1 MRPTDIMKNAVGTG
15 VYTKAVES
23 SNRNDV
29 NGDYK
34 YLEGN
39 VTHMPASDQLTS

>member
-34 YLEGN
+34 YSEGN